1 MDNKQKHLEMIQN
14 IICRMSSNLFY
25 LKGWTITLVSALFAL
40 NIKEKGLYYVWLSY
54 FPVLIFWILDGYFL
68 SQERLFRM
76 LYNKVRKLKNDKI
89 DFSMDTS
96 EFRKF
101 CDTSWH
107 KSVIS
112 ITLLIFYLPLLFT
125 MIIYSVFLIQK
136 P

>member
-14 IICRMSSNLFY
+14 IISRMSSNLFY

-40 NIKEKGLYYVWLSY
+40 NIKEKGFYFVLLSY

-76 LYNKVRKLKNDKI
+76 LYDKVRKLKNDKI

-101 CDTSWH
+101 CYTSWH
-107 KSVIS
+107 KSVTS
-112 ITLLIFYLPLLFT
+112 STLLIFYLPLVLV
-125 MIIYSVFLIQK
+125 MIIYTFFLIQK